1 MKEWKIGSVI
11 IEIVRR
17 KTMRERNKINF
28 KNTGFEVPIEYPDGI
43 CWSVW

>member
-17 KTMRERNKINF
+17 EIMRERNKINF
-28 KNTGFEVPIEYPDGI
+28 KNIGFEVFIEYFDGI